1 MESITAHIALTDE
14 LIAIRRHLH
23 AHPERSF
30 HEVETSA
37 YLERVLRGHGVDVLA
52 NPMETGVVAQITGE
66 HPGPTV
72 ALRADIDGLPIP
84 DSISRP
90 STPGSCTAAAT
101 TCIWRACSARCS
113 GWVITG
119 I

>member
-66 HPGPTV
+66 HPGPTST
-72 ALRADIDGLPIP
+72 ACRSTRIP